1 MPVDDI
7 KLSLDEV
14 KANLPTIAEDV
25 LGLYNLQFSF
35 NEFFDILREFGGA
48 SSDFEISNVDYR
60 PYLIAIKDIYMRFL
74 ISQDVYIKADAGRF
88 YEVNR
93 DEILQLTFK
102 QWSENK
108 DRYEFD
114 YDRDI
119 VNIFNSILKVVDK
132 YTYGIGL
139 SDPEMFYN
147 ISEDKILK
155 EILEIIDDPYKD
167 ELLEAKAEAKEE
179 LSTSKY
185 EEDDSIEA
193 HAFNQAYGDIDI
205 ISEEQDYEDENDI
218 EEYYEDEND
227 IEEQDYEYETGIEEY
242 SDAGNYLQEYD
253 ESDLEEYYVD
263 QSEAEVQDE
272 ETEDGRHG
280 FYKYDFDEY
289 INSFDI
295 ISGK

>member
-74 ISQDVYIKADAGRF
+74 ISQDVYIKADAERF

-93 DEILQLTFK
+93 DEILQLTYK
-102 QWSENK
+102 QWSENPE
-108 DRYEFD
+108 RYKFD
-114 YDRDI
+114 YDI
-119 VNIFNSILKVVDK
+119 GLENIFNRALKVFDK

-167 ELLEAKAEAKEE
+167 ELLEARAADKDDSRFDSFEE
-179 LSTSKY
+179 SDYVAQAITEEPAYEDRNDIDEQY
-185 EEDDSIEA
+185 EEESEASIE
-193 HAFNQAYGDIDI
+193 
-205 ISEEQDYEDENDI
+205 EEI
-218 EEYYEDEND
+218 
-227 IEEQDYEYETGIEEY
+227 
-242 SDAGNYLQEYD
+242 
-253 ESDLEEYYVD
+253 
-263 QSEAEVQDE
+263 QDE
-272 ETEDGRHG
+272 EADDGLT
-280 FYKYDFDEY
+280 DFFECNFDAY
-289 INSFDI
+289 IDNYEIKSR
-295 ISGK
+295 G

>member
-1 MPVDDI
+1 MSSDDI

-35 NEFFDILREFGGA
+35 NEFYDILREFGGA

-60 PYLIAIKDIYMRFL
+60 PYLIAIKEI
-74 ISQDVYIKADAGRF
+74 YIKFLVAQDAYINADAERF
-88 YEVNR
+88 YDVNR

-119 VNIFNSILKVVDK
+119 VNIFNSILKVFDK

-139 SDPEMFYN
+139 SDPENIYK
-147 ISEDKILK
+147 ISEDKIFK

-167 ELLEAKAEAKEE
+167 ELLEARAADRNETYTNK
-179 LSTSKY
+179 S
-185 EEDDSIEA
+185 EEDATEA
-193 HAFNQAYGDIDI
+193 HVYNQAY
-205 ISEEQDYEDENDI
+205 EDK
-218 EEYYEDEND
+218 
-227 IEEQDYEYETGIEEY
+227 
-242 SDAGNYLQEYD
+242 
-253 ESDLEEYYVD
+253 SDLEEYYVD
-263 QSEAEVQDE
+263 QSETEVQDE
-272 ETEDGRHG
+272 ETEDGRHS

>member
-119 VNIFNSILKVVDK
+119 ENIFNSILKVFDK

-167 ELLEAKAEAKEE
+167 ELLEARAADRNEPYTNK
-179 LSTSKY
+179 S
-185 EEDDSIEA
+185 EEDATEA
-193 HAFNQAYGDIDI
+193 YVYNQAY
-205 ISEEQDYEDENDI
+205 EDK
-218 EEYYEDEND
+218 
-227 IEEQDYEYETGIEEY
+227 
-242 SDAGNYLQEYD
+242 
-253 ESDLEEYYVD
+253 SDLEEYYVD

-272 ETEDGRHG
+272 ETEDGRHS

>member
-1 MPVDDI
+1 MPDDEI

-35 NEFFDILREFGGA
+35 NEFFDILREFGGD

-74 ISQDVYIKADAGRF
+74 IAQDVYIKADAERF

-93 DEILQLTFK
+93 DEILQLTYK
-102 QWSENK
+102 QWSENPE
-108 DRYEFD
+108 RYKFE
-114 YDRDI
+114 YDRGLE
-119 VNIFNSILKVVDK
+119 NIFNRALKVFDK
-132 YTYGIGL
+132 YTYGIDS
-139 SDPEMFYN
+139 SDCEKFYN
-147 ISEDKILK
+147 KSEEKIFK

-272 ETEDGRHG
+272 ETEDGRHS

>member
-1 MPVDDI
+1 MTVDDI

-167 ELLEAKAEAKEE
+167 ELLEARAADKDKSSFEE
-179 LSTSKY
+179 SDYGAQAITEEPAYEDKNDIDEHY
-185 EEDDSIEA
+185 EEESEASIE
-193 HAFNQAYGDIDI
+193 
-205 ISEEQDYEDENDI
+205 EEI
-218 EEYYEDEND
+218 
-227 IEEQDYEYETGIEEY
+227 
-242 SDAGNYLQEYD
+242 
-253 ESDLEEYYVD
+253 
-263 QSEAEVQDE
+263 QDE
-272 ETEDGRHG
+272 EADDGLP
-280 FYKYDFDEY
+280 DFFECNFDAY
-289 INSFDI
+289 IDNYEIKSR
-295 ISGK
+295 G